1 MDRGAEEGVS
11 ERPIAVSRGALSA
24 PGGQVEWLRL
34 RRAVINSVVDSLSF
48 VRLERA
54 NERTKPGGNE
64 ISRSSSPPLLAGVSA
79 LCPFA
84 VSPVL
89 AASIPAPSA
98 SSAGERRWFLRLRA
112 CPYRLF
118 LFYPDSATSRPVP
131 TCPIQKETKVEEEE
145 AERYRAG
152 ATTHGAGGKV

>member
-1 MDRGAEEGVS
+1 M
-11 ERPIAVSRGALSA
+11 SRGALSA

-64 ISRSSSPPLLAGVSA
+64 ISRSSSPLLLAGVSA

-84 VSPVL
+84 GVPVL
-89 AASIPAPSA
+89 AAPILAPSA
-98 SSAGERRWFLRLRA
+98 SSAGGGGSLSSPSL
-112 CPYRLF
+112 PLSPVF

-145 AERYRAG
+145 AEKYRAG
-152 ATTHGAGGKV
+152 ATTLGTGGKV